1 MRSSRGTASGRF
13 GNSVVAVDAL
23 GYPRR
28 VTADPDVK
36 APDEDAW
43 GQAVN
48 RLFAALGEVSPTYDL
63 RAVQYE
69 LRGAGL
75 VIGADDEPP
84 LTAHALAAGVDAA
97 LARGPHVAV
106 APWERA
112 KPGERPEVD
121 WIRHVTTW
129 GGHHLGVVVPASSL
143 SGSRVKALWQVLPDG
158 IGPLAVMTGTRWF
171 PLIHSQFET
180 ALVVLGPQGD
190 GLLRMFRIPE
200 QLPGDQWLADLD
212 QLCRQQGGRTQFG
225 YVLRQSVPVGA
236 PLNFEHHDPA
246 ALARAADL
254 SNFGETRELAELF
267 DVLRS
272 PGAVRVGD
280 RSRRTEG
287 QIALVAGR
295 DIGRDGTLASELD
308 RAERS
313 EGRPVL
319 QLREG
324 DVVVGGVVARTDTSG
339 YRCAV
344 VRSEHLPAVAGG
356 SVVVLRPREAIDPGV
371 LEFLLD
377 YLRSPV
383 ARQVFATSA
392 RKGGPHLL
400 PADLRAM
407 RVPIPD
413 PALAAALTDLSAA
426 AATLASWQEEA
437 TTLLR
442 GLFQNPSASAA
453 RRQVIRGGRHI
464 RMRAELGSRLDDFNQ
479 TVRAQY
485 PFPIAYR
492 WRSLDALRSGPDLD
506 ATYRAAL
513 DTYEVLLCYLA
524 QIALTMARI
533 AGVDLG
539 ELAKIKTKL
548 EGGRHGLGLGDW
560 SAILDE
566 VAGHQIAALPDE
578 TPLGDVRRFLPP
590 GGEASAARIRL
601 TRRRNDQAHL
611 QPVASHELP
620 DAVESALADLTLL
633 MRQADFLVDLPL
645 IHVAS
650 SRWDNLARRATL
662 RTQHLMGDHPVVPF
676 HTEETDR
683 NDLEAGSLYMGDAAG
698 ELHLLRPLLIGREC
712 PACQTWST
720 FHVDLATKDGIRLKS
735 LEHGHTV
742 VDSEVRDALASIGL
756 L

>member
-1 MRSSRGTASGRF
+1 M
-13 GNSVVAVDAL
+13 
-23 GYPRR
+23 
-28 VTADPDVK
+28 TADPAVEE
-36 APDEDAW
+36 PDASAW
-43 GQAVN
+43 AEVVN
-48 RLFAALGEVSPTYDL
+48 RIFAALGEVSPTFNL
-63 RAVQYE
+63 SALQNE
-69 LRGAGL
+69 IRGAGL
-75 VIGADDEPP
+75 VIDADDEL
-84 LTAHALAAGVDAA
+84 LTPQALAASVDAA

-106 APWERA
+106 APWERT
-112 KPGERPEVD
+112 KPNERPEVD

-129 GGHHLGVVVPASSL
+129 GSHHLGVVVPASSL
-143 SGSRVKALWQVLPDG
+143 SGSRVKALWQVLPEHVR
-158 IGPLAVMTGTRWF
+158 PVAVLTGTRWF
-171 PLIHSQFET
+171 PFIHSQFET
-180 ALVVLGPQGD
+180 ALVVLGPQGE
-190 GLLRMFRIPE
+190 GLLRLFRIPE
-200 QLPGDQWLADLD
+200 QVPAEQWLGDLD
-212 QLCRQQGGRTQFG
+212 QLWRQQGGRTQFG
-225 YVLRQSVPVGA
+225 YVLRESVPVGA

-254 SNFGETRELAELF
+254 SNFGETRELSELF

-272 PGAVRVGD
+272 PGAVRVAD
-280 RSRRTEG
+280 RSLRSEG
-287 QIALVAGR
+287 EAAVVAGR
-295 DIGRDGTLASELD
+295 DIGWDGTLASELD
-308 RAERS
+308 RAGRN
-313 EGRPVL
+313 EGRPAL
-319 QLREG
+319 ELREG
-324 DVVVGGVVARTDTSG
+324 DVVLGGAVSRTDTSG

-356 SVVVLRPREAIDPGV
+356 SVVVLRPLEALDPGV
-371 LEFLLD
+371 LEFILD

-392 RKGGPHLL
+392 RKGGPQLL

-407 RVPIPD
+407 RVPVPD
-413 PALAAALTDLSAA
+413 PALAAALADLSGA
-426 AATLASWQEEA
+426 AATLASWHDEA
-437 TTLLR
+437 ITLLR

-453 RRQVIRGGRHI
+453 RRQVIQGGRHI

-513 DTYEVLLCYLA
+513 DTYEVLVCYLA
-524 QIALTMARI
+524 QIGITMARL
-533 AGVDLG
+533 AGIDLG

-548 EGGRHGLGLGDW
+548 VGGRLGLGLGDW
-560 SAILDE
+560 SAVLDE
-566 VAGHQIAALPDE
+566 VAGRRFAALPDE
-578 TPLGDVRRFLPP
+578 SPLGDVRRFLPP
-590 GGEASAARIRL
+590 GGQASAARIRL
-601 TRRRNDQAHL
+601 TGRRNNQAHL

-620 DAVESALADLTLL
+620 AAVESTLADLTLL
-633 MRQADFLVDLPL
+633 MRQADFLVDMPL

-650 SRWDNLARRATL
+650 SRWDSLEKRGAL
-662 RTQHLMGDHPVVPF
+662 RTQYLMGDHPVVPY

-683 NDLEAGSLYMGDAAG
+683 NDLEAGSLYVEDAAG

-720 FHVDLATKDGIRLKS
+720 FHVDCATKDGIRLKS

-742 VDSEVRDALASIGL
+742 IDPTLRDALGSIGL